1 MVGDLT
7 INGKDAFTAWGLSLD
22 DTSLSAL
29 MTPAGNKPF
38 IENKSR
44 SMQGKRVLPNNPKKD
59 ERTLVL
65 SINITAPNRSK
76 FLSQYLSFCTE
87 LESGV
92 LHIETKYTGT
102 ITYKMI
108 YEGCRQFDQFNGR
121 IGKFLLS
128 LVEPNPMDRNEN
140 L

>member
-1 MVGDLT
+1 MVGDLK

-44 SMQGKRVLPNNPKKD
+44 SMQGKRVLPLNPKKD

-65 SINITAPNRSK
+65 SINITAPN
-76 FLSQYLSFCTE
+76 Q
-87 LESGV
+87 
-92 LHIETKYTGT
+92 
-102 ITYKMI
+102 
-108 YEGCRQFDQFNGR
+108 GR
-121 IGKFLLS
+121 IPFSISFFLYGVGVGGSPHRDKIHWNYYLQND
-128 LVEPNPMDRNEN
+128 L
-140 L
+140 